1 MGKKT
6 ERRET
11 QVQIGTV
18 QKRLIDLLTVSNY
31 IGVETRVE
39 GDGVSGGFPVRIM
52 QCRLEVEV
60 PFVFALNRPRP
71 ASFWYKETKNI
82 ARGEYGFESGYF
94 QEIFGNR
101 YFNSGTFSIDRG
113 KSRIGDK
120 DELTAEL
127 IRQMRKEGTL
137 SESLDLLSREFR
149 KELEAMIPGFAF
161 SGIGQIP
168 PSFVLVASTRADAS
182 LEETKNSGIVRGYS
196 DITLVRPYRDDII
209 NRYYIND
216 THKLKGFKY
225 ERCSGIDFKPLEP
238 KRTVTVIR

>member
-71 ASFWYKETKNI
+71 ASFWYKET
-82 ARGEYGFESGYF
+82 Y
-94 QEIFGNR
+94 IF
-101 YFNSGTFSIDRG
+101 ST
-113 KSRIGDK
+113 
-120 DELTAEL
+120 
-127 IRQMRKEGTL
+127 
-137 SESLDLLSREFR
+137 
-149 KELEAMIPGFAF
+149 LEASANSICVGL
-161 SGIGQIP
+161 S
-168 PSFVLVASTRADAS
+168 VLCIEYWV
-182 LEETKNSGIVRGYS
+182 K
-196 DITLVRPYRDDII
+196 
-209 NRYYIND
+209 
-216 THKLKGFKY
+216 
-225 ERCSGIDFKPLEP
+225 
-238 KRTVTVIR
+238 